1 MQTLDSR
8 FKYYWQLCFMILMA
22 FTFVVIAPS
31 FDAIAQANANSNAA
45 TNILCNATNL
55 LTGGIGKAIAII
67 IIASLAF
74 ALFLGKVSW
83 GMAIAVAVAMGVLFG
98 ARDVVS
104 ILAGGNTMCT

>member
-8 FKYYWQLCFMILMA
+8 LKFYWKFCFMALAAI
-22 FTFVVIAPS
+22 TFVMFAPAL
-31 FDAIAQANANSNAA
+31 DALAQATAQSNAA

-55 LTGGIGKAIAII
+55 LTGGIGKAIAVI

-98 ARDVVS
+98 ARDVVA
-104 ILAGGNTMCT
+104 ILAGGNAMCT